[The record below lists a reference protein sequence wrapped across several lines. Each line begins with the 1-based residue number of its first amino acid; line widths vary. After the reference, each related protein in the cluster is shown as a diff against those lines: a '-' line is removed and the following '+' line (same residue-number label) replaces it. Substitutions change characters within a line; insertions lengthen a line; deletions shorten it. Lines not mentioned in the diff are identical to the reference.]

1 MWILQIFCI
10 KTISGRMLLEKPW
23 ISLKMAPTAIPVNI
37 YYWLSKRI
45 RTLQFF
51 EVCLRQIRGYFYGNF
66 YQSFSCTLVFFALNR
81 FQVNCLSLS
90 SCFMLKRIRPGD
102 ISVKKK
108 ISHKIKSSLK
118 TCHINASWKPN
129 FMVF

>member
-1 MWILQIFCI
+1 MQIFCI

-37 YYWLSKRI
+37 CYWLSKRI